1 MAKKFKKKYLTFL
14 YFFVRFIY
22 VILEEGGMDLA
33 QKEAIIAQIVG
44 AHERC
49 YNMRNRKSKAS
60 REEITE
66 WIKRLYA
73 SGFEE
78 GQLLLLLNDEKS
90 RSRFLG
96 IPRIQ

>member
-1 MAKKFKKKYLTFL
+1 
-14 YFFVRFIY
+14 
-22 VILEEGGMDLA
+22 MDLA
-33 QKEAIIAQIVG
+33 QKEAIIARIVG
-44 AHERC
+44 AHQRF
-49 YNMRNRKSKAS
+49 YNMRNRNRKAS

-96 IPRIQ
+96 ISRNK